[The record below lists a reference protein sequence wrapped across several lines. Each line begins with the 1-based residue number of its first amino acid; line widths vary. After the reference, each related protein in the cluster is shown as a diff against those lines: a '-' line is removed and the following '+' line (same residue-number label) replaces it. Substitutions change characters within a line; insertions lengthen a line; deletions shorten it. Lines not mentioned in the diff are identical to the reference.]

1 MNTYSH
7 MKKIAVILFIMLS
20 SIIYAQENPKLKK
33 IKTLRI
39 AFISEKLALTSAEAE
54 KFWPIFNEF
63 ESKQVEVRKQ
73 KRILNQKLKRQDG
86 NGVSDSEM
94 NQILADSENF
104 DTAMQ
109 SNRKQFVANLQ
120 GVISIKKILML
131 KQLEEDFKRKMLQQ
145 IGKRERRMGRE

>member
-1 MNTYSH
+1 M
-7 MKKIAVILFIMLS
+7 
-20 SIIYAQENPKLKK
+20 
-33 IKTLRI
+33 RI

-63 ESKQVEVRKQ
+63 EAKQVEVRKQ

-131 KQLEEDFKRKMLQQ
+131 KQLEEDFKNKLIQQ
-145 IGKRERRMGRE
+145 IKNGKRKQID